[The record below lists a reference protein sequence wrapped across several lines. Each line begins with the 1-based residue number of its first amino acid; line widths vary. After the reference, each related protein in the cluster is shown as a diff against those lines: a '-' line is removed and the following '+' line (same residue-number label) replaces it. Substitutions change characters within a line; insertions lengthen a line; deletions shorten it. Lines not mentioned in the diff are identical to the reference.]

1 MTCFIF
7 DLGKRLSLHRKVY
20 KGTSWKIYM
29 KITFNK
35 HASVKD
41 MNLLKEHLHQHT
53 SSRNVVNEIK
63 LDIKK
68 KILHFE
74 KALTHEED
82 TFILS
87 LLMGYSHI
95 ILSIADNIQP
105 E

>member
-1 MTCFIF
+1 
-7 DLGKRLSLHRKVY
+7 
-20 KGTSWKIYM
+20 M

-41 MNLLKEHLHQHT
+41 MNLLKEHLHRHT
-53 SSRNVVNEIK
+53 TSKNIINEIK
-63 LDIKK
+63 LDVKK

-74 KALTHEED
+74 KVLSHEED

-87 LLMGYSHI
+87 LLAGYSHI
-95 ILSIADNIQP
+95 IHNISDNLKP

>member
-1 MTCFIF
+1 
-7 DLGKRLSLHRKVY
+7 
-20 KGTSWKIYM
+20 M

-41 MNLLKEHLHQHT
+41 MNFLKEHLHKHT
-53 SSRNVVNEIK
+53 TSKNIINEIK
-63 LDIKK
+63 LDVKK

-74 KALTHEED
+74 QVLTHEED

-87 LLMGYSHI
+87 LLAGYSNV
-95 ILSIADNIQP
+95 ILNISDNNRP